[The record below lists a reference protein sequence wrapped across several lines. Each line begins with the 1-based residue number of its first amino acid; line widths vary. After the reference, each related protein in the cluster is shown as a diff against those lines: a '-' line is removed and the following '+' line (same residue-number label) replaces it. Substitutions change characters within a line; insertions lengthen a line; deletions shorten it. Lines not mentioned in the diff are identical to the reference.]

1 MCTRT
6 SQELTNQ
13 TLKNEKYV
21 KQRGISWPP
30 FEVRDMDIEV
40 WAHLSCHIGKL
51 LLFIHPSL
59 QIGANN
65 LIFLVS
71 SHCPHTP
78 QNSVPLKVHDSHWSI
93 SSSTLEL
100 AVDTDKSLNTIKE
113 GENEK
118 LPLPNSQKQRTK
130 MSSKPVMNRER
141 LGYIRILTE
150 WLLFI

>member
-1 MCTRT
+1 MYKTMCTRT

-100 AVDTDKSLNTIKE
+100 AVDTDKSRWGLWTCTLNTSIQS
-113 GENEK
+113 
-118 LPLPNSQKQRTK
+118 PAIAFTTS
-130 MSSKPVMNRER
+130 
-141 LGYIRILTE
+141 
-150 WLLFI
+150 LLMIACKFRSR